1 MTRVI
6 LNGCNGRMGKTLAT
20 LIASQ
25 QNVEVVAGIDLNQ
38 GDASFPVFSSLS
50 ECDVIADVIIDFST
64 PQSLHSYVPSAVEKG
79 LALVVATTGLEEKEL
94 SLLEEASSKIAIF
107 RSGNMSLGINLLQ
120 KVVATAAKVLA
131 DSFDVEIVEKH
142 HNQKQDSPSG
152 TALMLADSVNE
163 ALDNSLSYTF
173 GRHGLKTKR
182 EKGELGIHAV
192 RGGTIV
198 GEHEVLFA
206 GEDEVISFSHRA
218 FSRNVFATGAIA
230 AAKYITTVAP
240 GIYNMSDML
249 ALI

>member
-6 LNGCNGRMGKTLAT
+6 LNGCYGRMGKTLTT

-38 GDASFPVFSSLS
+38 GDAPFAVFSSLS
-50 ECDVIADVIIDFST
+50 ECNIAADVVIDFST
-64 PQSLHSYVPSAVEKG
+64 PQSLHSYIPSAVEKN
-79 LALVVATTGLEEKEL
+79 LAVVVATTGLEEKEL
-94 SLLEEASSKIAIF
+94 TLLEEASSKIAIF
-107 RSGNMSLGINLLQ
+107 RSGNMSLGINLLE

-131 DSFDVEIVEKH
+131 DSFDIEIVEKH

-152 TALMLADSVNE
+152 TAMMLADSVNE
-163 ALDNSLSYTF
+163 ALNNSLNYTF

-198 GEHEVLFA
+198 GEHEVIFA

-230 AAKYITTVAP
+230 AAKYIATVAP